1 MIRLQNH
8 GKKNHPYWWIIVQP
22 KNKCF
27 KGRAIERLGI
37 WAPRKTKTVD
47 RSISFNRYKVKY
59 WLSVGATPTPG
70 AQRLLAMAGLYV
82 KKPVPYGSKFLYEKK
97 TKTYP
102 LDYFHKHRW
111 ALNTPEV
118 ADIFHYEKIK
128 RMENILKRKIS
139 AETEALGEIIRPRD
153 LNSKYNQNS
162 NITYN
167 SEMNTDDINSD
178 DFDFYSRK
186 RNFDIISKKINK
198 YLDTKFQLYRG
209 NDLRYNNYLRKLEK
223 LSKHENLDYEGFKD
237 YLKGIKELSESKNT
251 ALKKIANHFLIEL
264 LDKECLNSEIK
275 EIVKSVNINDSTK
288 NEQEKHISQEMKIQN
303 LKKTAEKDLSAV
315 IQAIN
320 KGFEK
325 VARDTFKVG
334 TEEHFTDK
342 AFQDL
347 KNLRMAKL
355 LIKLR
360 CGILESEKM
369 LNQFVEV
376 VKDNQDQ
383 EAKGTKSLYSDS
395 KTADFL
401 TSIHENLKSSKDDD
415 SPFFDKE
422 ILKTILSKHEN
433 ISSYDDMLFDKIN
446 NYLLSTETFNKYKTL
461 LFDPEFYGAENL
473 SSEEKSKLLQ
483 NPNVYLLNNEI
494 IDELISSLLLKINQK
509 YEMNEIYR
517 DEEKDLNKFEK
528 EETEKVKRR
537 SEMEKRLEELKKK
550 HGNFDLIYDDY
561 LSESK
566 ELKEDLTQFKK
577 DYQEEL
583 EAELDPQFKRTLK
596 ITKPPL
602 ILRKYFTPEE
612 IEESKA
618 HEEKLERIRNRV
630 LEEIKLKKMGIEKDP
645 NSKKDQEELTSE
657 EKEYEE
663 YVRFELEAKLLGNK
677 SEIEKTIVPLPDDER
692 PGVHLSKYL
701 EMVKR
706 KYKRQGKLP
715 RQEEILKLNKMKL
728 RMNQIYIHSL
738 QESRGIPKERQEE
751 MKKRFLEYF
760 GTYKDM
766 MYPDGFR
773 HYENLETYQSVFPD
787 RTMIDYQTECKI
799 ILFNYIISKYIF

>member
-27 KGRAIERLGI
+27 KGRAIERVGI

-47 RSISFNRYKVKY
+47 RSISFNKYKIKY
-59 WLSVGATPTPG
+59 WLSVGATPTPA

-102 LDYFHKHRW
+102 FDYFHKHRW
-111 ALNTPEV
+111 AINTQEA
-118 ADIFHYEKIK
+118 ADIIHYEKIK
-128 RMENILKRKIS
+128 RMEDILKRKID

-153 LNSKYNQNS
+153 LTSKYNENS
-162 NITYN
+162 NLAYN

-186 RNFDIISKKINK
+186 RNFDIISKKMNK
-198 YLDTKFQLYRG
+198 YLDTKFQMYRG

-237 YLKGIKELSESKNT
+237 YLKGVKELNESKNL
-251 ALKKIANHFLIEL
+251 ALKKIANHFLSEL
-264 LDKECLNSEIK
+264 LDKESLQSEIR
-275 EIVKSVNINDSTK
+275 EIVKSININDNSSS
-288 NEQEKHISQEMKIQN
+288 EQEKHNSQEMKIEY
-303 LKKTAEKDLSAV
+303 LKKTAERDLTTV
-315 IQAIN
+315 IDAIN

-325 VARDTFKVG
+325 VARQTFKVG

-360 CGILESEKM
+360 CGILQSEKM
-369 LNQFVEV
+369 LKQFTEAAKSNQA
-376 VKDNQDQ
+376 Q
-383 EAKGTKSLYSDS
+383 EAKGTKGIYTDS
-395 KTADFL
+395 ATADFF
-401 TSIHENLKSSKDDD
+401 TSIHENLKSSQDDD

-422 ILKTILSKHEN
+422 ILKTILAKQEN

-446 NYLLSTETFNKYKTL
+446 NYLLSTETFKKYKSL
-461 LFDPEFYGAENL
+461 LFDHEFYGGENL
-473 SSEEKSKLLQ
+473 SSEEKTKILQ
-483 NPNVYLLNNEI
+483 NPNVHLLNNDI
-494 IDELISSLLLKINQK
+494 IDELISSLLFKINKK

-528 EETEKVKRR
+528 EETERVKRR
-537 SEMEKRLEELKKK
+537 GEMERRLEELRKK
-550 HGNFDLIYDDY
+550 HGNFDLMYDDFK
-561 LSESK
+561 SDSK
-566 ELKEDLTQFKK
+566 EIREELTQFKK

-596 ITKPPL
+596 IVKPP
-602 ILRKYFTPEE
+602 IRLRKYFTPEE

-618 HEEKLERIRNRV
+618 HEDKLDRIRNRV
-630 LEEIKLKKMGIEKDP
+630 LEEVKLKKMGIEKDP
-645 NSKKDQEELTSE
+645 KDIKDQEELTPE
-657 EKEYEE
+657 EKKYEE
-663 YVRFELEAKLLGNK
+663 YVRYEFEAKLLGNR
-677 SEIEKTIVPLPDDER
+677 SEMEKVIIPLPDDER
-692 PGVHLSKYL
+692 LEINFSKYL

-706 KYKRQGKLP
+706 KYKKQGKLP
-715 RQEEILKLNKMKL
+715 RQDEILKLNKMKL
-728 RMNQIYIHSL
+728 RMNEIYIHSM
-738 QESRGIPKERQEE
+738 QVSRGIPKERQEE
-751 MKKRFLEYF
+751 MKKRFLQYF
-760 GTYKDM
+760 GHYKDM

-773 HYENLETYQSVFPD
+773 HYENLETYRSVFPD
-787 RTMIDYQTECKI
+787 RTMMDYQTECKI
-799 ILFNYIISKYIF
+799 IYKMILFFN